1 MTLSF
6 KQKQNKTHSLVEHC
20 SRANNIAILRDLVL
34 ESSLSLLLFSSFWM
48 NNRQLKCQ
56 TELELDLHAHL
67 TVHRLSLLL
76 HNSN

>member
-34 ESSLSLLLFSSFWM
+34 ESSLSLTFLFF
-48 NNRQLKCQ
+48 
-56 TELELDLHAHL
+56 LDEQPS
-67 TVHRLSLLL
+67 TQVP
-76 HNSN
+76 N